1 MRRSGLAS
9 RGVVWAEPL
18 PTCWSPRG
26 FSVSDVVGGGLPPR
40 PRYQRSPIAPA
51 RSTATTSAIQRAAL
65 MRATVR
71 TLRFGIRRASRGHQM
86 ASGRGRDLDTGT
98 RVDEV
103 EERLAGEAVAF
114 QRGEHF
120 EVAAQ
125 GGGAWLPAPA
135 EERHAMAVRARGPG
149 AEVAA
154 GEGARAAERAER
166 TDARERAWVAFAVR
180 LELLEL
186 AEELTGDVAG
196 RALEPVDL
204 GAGERF

>member
-1 MRRSGLAS
+1 MRRSGLPS
-9 RGVVWAEPL
+9 CVIVWSKPL

-26 FSVSDVVGGGLPPR
+26 FSVSDVVSVGLPPR

-71 TLRFGIRRASRGHQM
+71 TLRFGIRRASRGDQM
-86 ASGRGRDLDTGT
+86 ASGRGRD
-98 RVDEV
+98 
-103 EERLAGEAVAF
+103 
-114 QRGEHF
+114 
-120 EVAAQ
+120 
-125 GGGAWLPAPA
+125 PAPA
-135 EERHAMAVRARGPG
+135 EGRHAMAVRAGGRG
-149 AEVAA
+149 AEVPAA
-154 GEGARAAERAER
+154 EGARAAEQAER

-186 AEELTGDVAG
+186 AEELTVDVAG
-196 RALEPVDL
+196 RELELVDL